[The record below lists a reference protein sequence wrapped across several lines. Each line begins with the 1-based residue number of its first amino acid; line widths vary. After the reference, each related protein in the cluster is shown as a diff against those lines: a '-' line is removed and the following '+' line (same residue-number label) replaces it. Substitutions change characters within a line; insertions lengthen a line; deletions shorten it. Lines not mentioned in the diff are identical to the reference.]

1 MTHAITSMYAN
12 PIHPGHI
19 ECLRLSKQIADVLW
33 VIVNNDK
40 QAEMKRGVKSFQD
53 QDYRLEVV
61 KAIRYVDNAFIA
73 SDLDA
78 SVCVSLENIYS
89 IINGIDPNAK
99 IMFTKGGDRFASNI
113 PEREV
118 CETLGIEIV
127 DGLGAKTHNSS
138 DMIKIAV

>member
-89 IINGIDPNAK
+89 IIHGIDPNAK
-99 IMFTKGGDRFASNI
+99 IIFTKGGDRFASNI
-113 PEREV
+113 PERQI

>member
-89 IINGIDPNAK
+89 IIHGIDPNAK
-99 IMFTKGGDRFASNI
+99 IIFTKGGDRFSSNI
-113 PEREV
+113 PERQI

>member
-1 MTHAITSMYAN
+1 MTHAIASGFMN

-19 ECLRLSKQIADVLW
+19 EYFRLAKDLCDVLW

-89 IINGIDPNAK
+89 IIHGIDPNAE
-99 IMFTKGGDRFASNI
+99 IIFTKGGDRFASNI
-113 PEREV
+113 PERQI

>member
-89 IINGIDPNAK
+89 IIHGIDPNAK
-99 IMFTKGGDRFASNI
+99 IIFTKGGDRFASNI
-113 PEREV
+113 PERQI

-138 DMIKIAV
+138 DMIKISV

>member
-40 QAEMKRGVKSFQD
+40 QAEMKRGVKSFQN

-89 IINGIDPNAK
+89 IIHGIDPNAK
-99 IMFTKGGDRFASNI
+99 IIFTKGGDRFASNI
-113 PEREV
+113 PERQI

>member
-1 MTHAITSMYAN
+1 MTHAITSLYAN
-12 PIHPGHI
+12 PLHPGHI

-73 SDLDA
+73 SDRDA
-78 SVCVSLENIYS
+78 SVCISLENIYS

-99 IMFTKGGDRFASNI
+99 IIFTKGGDRFASNI

-118 CETLGIEIV
+118 CERLGIEIV

-138 DMIKIAV
+138 DMIKTAV

>member
-53 QDYRLEVV
+53 QEYRLEVV

-73 SDLDA
+73 SDSDA

-89 IINGIDPNAK
+89 IIHGIDPNAK
-99 IMFTKGGDRFASNI
+99 IIFTKGGDRFASNI
-113 PEREV
+113 PERQI